1 MNMIDIINITQLE
14 ILGVGKEHIYYS
26 LLFVSAIVVSMVLHP
41 IISLFIK
48 RRFTYVL
55 IYLVSSLSMFL
66 ISMFLSSQIGL
77 DIKIDTLFHI
87 ISLYGFSLTCY
98 LLIQATKNKKRR
110 ITK

>member
-14 ILGVGKEHIYYS
+14 ILGVGKEHIYYI